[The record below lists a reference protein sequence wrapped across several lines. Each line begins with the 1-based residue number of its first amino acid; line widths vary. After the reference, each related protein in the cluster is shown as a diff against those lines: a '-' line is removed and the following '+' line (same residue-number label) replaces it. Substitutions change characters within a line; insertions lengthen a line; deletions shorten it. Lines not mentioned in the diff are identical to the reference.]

1 MDDDDEFNQRFNE
14 QLKMFNDIDTIV
26 TKAAQENGLIHNSNG
41 ITSNVNLLEK
51 NYLSK
56 QNNPIEV
63 ETHSSNSNNQNK
75 EKMMIQSK
83 VNDFTI
89 ENKNEPN
96 IDTNNYVGFKI
107 ANKYNNIGITL
118 LSPEVNNG
126 NINFNSN
133 YRNYKRNTM
142 TIAPMPKQ
150 MKKTFSYTDFP
161 NQNMD
166 MFSNTNS
173 KQVNSVT
180 TNNNIQN
187 NENKIFKK
195 FVPQIDK
202 HSLKI
207 AEKLPS
213 FEVRLNKD
221 KEIRKQKKKSIISMK
236 KKDEQQHKGT
246 LQKSNSC
253 STLNKQALCED
264 LYLRGLEMI
273 RNQREKRKIAKL
285 KKENSYLKYSF
296 KPSLNINAY
305 PRSSSAAVQ
314 KEKKDDIYQRSKKW
328 MKNVN
333 SKIDKKKEKEKT
345 NQLKNCT
352 FKPVINSTY
361 ICDIVNNA
369 NSSITPHTKG
379 STYSMMK
386 TKKEVEN
393 SKGNNMI
400 YTKFKYPKQ
409 KKKEIKTYA
418 STSNNLV
425 NMRDKRKQY
434 GINSFFT
441 NNKEDEEKEIEGKKK
456 RIFPLKHNM
465 NIDIDTNVLVD
476 FEEDA
481 KFFIDDCWNE
491 DDSKSNCYVDDDE
504 LDLNDDNENNNNV
517 KTFNLFKYKK

>member
-41 ITSNVNLLEK
+41 ITSNVGLLEK

-63 ETHSSNSNNQNK
+63 ETHRSNSNNQNK

-150 MKKTFSYTDFP
+150 MKKTFSYTDFT

-173 KQVNSVT
+173 QQVNSVT

-195 FVPQIDK
+195 FVPQIDR

-221 KEIRKQKKKSIISMK
+221 KEIRKQKKKTKYNIVVKSI
-236 KKDEQQHKGT
+236 
-246 LQKSNSC
+246 
-253 STLNKQALCED
+253 
-264 LYLRGLEMI
+264 
-273 RNQREKRKIAKL
+273 
-285 KKENSYLKYSF
+285 
-296 KPSLNINAY
+296 NI
-305 PRSSSAAVQ
+305 
-314 KEKKDDIYQRSKKW
+314 
-328 MKNVN
+328 
-333 SKIDKKKEKEKT
+333 
-345 NQLKNCT
+345 L
-352 FKPVINSTY
+352 
-361 ICDIVNNA
+361 
-369 NSSITPHTKG
+369 
-379 STYSMMK
+379 
-386 TKKEVEN
+386 
-393 SKGNNMI
+393 
-400 YTKFKYPKQ
+400 
-409 KKKEIKTYA
+409 
-418 STSNNLV
+418 L
-425 NMRDKRKQY
+425 
-434 GINSFFT
+434 
-441 NNKEDEEKEIEGKKK
+441 
-456 RIFPLKHNM
+456 
-465 NIDIDTNVLVD
+465 
-476 FEEDA
+476 
-481 KFFIDDCWNE
+481 
-491 DDSKSNCYVDDDE
+491 
-504 LDLNDDNENNNNV
+504 
-517 KTFNLFKYKK
+517 